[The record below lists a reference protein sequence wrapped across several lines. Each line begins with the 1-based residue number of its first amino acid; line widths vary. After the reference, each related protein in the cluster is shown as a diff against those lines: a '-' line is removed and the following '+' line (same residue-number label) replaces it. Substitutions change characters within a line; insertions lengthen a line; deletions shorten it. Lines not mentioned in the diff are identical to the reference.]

1 MNKKAPINASYRK
14 VSYGNTLFPAA
25 EYESTIIIE
34 NYSYI
39 TNTWLCYIPYVVK
52 YWRGN
57 ILVNLVNGNQIT
69 KI

>member
-1 MNKKAPINASYRK
+1 MNKKAASNAYCRK

-34 NYSYI
+34 NIYI
-39 TNTWLCYIPYVVK
+39 TNSWLCYILYVVK

-57 ILVNLVNGNQIT
+57 ILVNLANA
-69 KI
+69 